1 MAEFNQQHQNVLQQF
16 NADTINI
23 FRGEQAE
30 ITSARWR
37 QLEELRYPMLKNDE
51 ARRSRLLQELLVS
64 VDDACRGEGYTRF
77 SALSKLDQIRLDG
90 QDTFVLTL
98 VSHHARFI
106 SCLRRTASDRV
117 RQLSEL
123 QDKLA
128 GLDEN
133 AKLVEIVKVNTE
145 HKKKLSDTW
154 RDWQLRGSLTLSNN
168 ITPFEIIYDSDNKLV
183 SVSPLEIKSL
193 DPRDYPEHLNTTS
206 ELLQWVGT
214 LFNSS
219 IAVLGDIMW
228 TAKNYSIAK
237 LFACLL
243 DTHTVD
249 LDSIRIAVNDKER
262 WDYNYGQLD
271 EELLYLST

>member
-1 MAEFNQQHQNVLQQF
+1 M
-16 NADTINI
+16 
-23 FRGEQAE
+23 
-30 ITSARWR
+30 
-37 QLEELRYPMLKNDE
+37 
-51 ARRSRLLQELLVS
+51 
-64 VDDACRGEGYTRF
+64 
-77 SALSKLDQIRLDG
+77 
-90 QDTFVLTL
+90 
-98 VSHHARFI
+98 
-106 SCLRRTASDRV
+106 
-117 RQLSEL
+117 
-123 QDKLA
+123 
-128 GLDEN
+128 
-133 AKLVEIVKVNTE
+133 EIVKVNTE